1 MKPRYLT
8 IAIFALLVGCASRV
22 PAAVML
28 AQEKQA
34 ASLQGAHANITAFT
48 EAALKDLENALL
60 TQINREF
67 DARLNALCD
76 ETGKAPLDKVKAEI
90 ALADEARASETER
103 VKNQMGKFRAALKD
117 LDNAI
122 KLNEILGEYLSRDF
136 ISAQD
141 MAELIR
147 RIDKITG
154 GQ

>member
-1 MKPRYLT
+1 MKPRYLA
-8 IAIFALLVGCASRV
+8 IAAIALLVGCASRV

-34 ASLQGAHANITAFT
+34 ASLQGARANITAFT
-48 EAALKDLENALL
+48 EAALADLEKALL
-60 TQINREF
+60 TQINREL
-67 DARLNALCD
+67 DARLDALCD
-76 ETGKAPLDKVKAEI
+76 KAGKAPLDRVKAEI
-90 ALADEARASETER
+90 VLADEARASETAR
-103 VKNQMGKFRAALKD
+103 VKKQTEKFRAALQD

-141 MAELIR
+141 LADLIR

-154 GQ
+154 G